1 MANLIQ
7 EIFCEPAIVI
17 ARLGGSTTPLVAYR
31 WVASIDPRDE
41 GDTVIEPDWSFDIL
55 PDGSISPFKPDSIR
69 FRDGSLIRPT
79 CPFIEVW
86 ARIGE
91 PGSDRASWSEV
102 PLTEAMLR
110 QAGGDRAALSFA
122 IDARNTKAARRA
134 DDPNL
139 VYGLFPSMQIAGD
152 DHRPT
157 ALNAVSPPGAARP
170 MIPPGRQIPLGFAQ
184 VVRPQPNAP
193 MPPWPSSIDLDVIR
207 LRFTPGRGEFYGPPQ
222 AARPTPESG
231 IPAVRSDNAFLDAGA
246 GWFNSLAEGPKKMGQ
261 SGYIEPQDTFDFFQV
276 GRNSH
281 SLGVVDD
288 TCEARIDVTLRLGAA
303 TLTTHADVLVGP
315 PDFAPDRRPFLSL
328 ADELNDRAA
337 DAGSRSAALAARD
350 LDDWVQDLFQ
360 RAYETV
366 SLMNVD
372 HWRREHGR
380 DPLPADQLAPTAI
393 TGDGVPRPDK
403 AMGGRD
409 KLRDRSV
416 QVPQASGSLPLPL
429 SQRARERHR
438 AISDIENLKSL
449 IVASPDRV
457 RDLVR
462 GPFEHEPGES
472 NPNAQEWT
480 SMRMPPFMRGSNAN
494 PLTLS
499 AWQYDLLMRWASE
512 LVAARPAIVA
522 RAAGEPAP
530 MSAAAAAR
538 RAEVLARIG

>member
-1 MANLIQ
+1 MANVIQ
-7 EIFCEPAIVI
+7 EIFCEPAVVI
-17 ARLGGSTTPLVAYR
+17 ARLGGSTTPLVAYH
-31 WVASIDPRDE
+31 WAASIDPRNED
-41 GDTVIEPDWSFDIL
+41 DTVIEPDWSFDIL

-69 FRDGSLIRPT
+69 FRDGNLIRPT

-86 ARIGE
+86 TKIGA
-91 PGSDRASWSEV
+91 PGSERGSWSEV

-110 QAGGDRAALSFA
+110 QAGADRAALSFA
-122 IDARNTKAARRA
+122 IDARNAKAARRA

-139 VYGLFPSMQIAGD
+139 VYGSSVEIAGD

-157 ALNAVSPPGAARP
+157 ALNAVSSPGALRP

-184 VVRPQPNAP
+184 VVRPQPNPP
-193 MPPWPSSIDLDVIR
+193 MPPWPNSIDLDVIR

-222 AARPTPESG
+222 AARATPESS
-231 IPAVRSDNAFLDAGA
+231 IPAVRSENAFLDAGA

-261 SGYIEPQDTFDFFQV
+261 SGYVEPQDTFDFFQV

-281 SLGVVDD
+281 SLGVIDD
-288 TCEARIDVTLRLGAA
+288 TCEARIDVKLRLGAA

-337 DAGSRSAALAARD
+337 DAGSRSAALAGRD
-350 LDDWVQDLFQ
+350 LDDWAQDLLQ
-360 RAYETV
+360 RVYETV

-380 DPLPADQLAPTAI
+380 EPLPADQLAPTAI
-393 TGDGVPRPDK
+393 PGDGVPRPDK

-416 QVPQASGSLPLPL
+416 PVPQASSRLPLPL

-457 RDLVR
+457 RNLVR

-499 AWQYDLLMRWASE
+499 AWQYDLLMRWVSE

-522 RAAGEPAP
+522 RAPGEPAP

-538 RAEVLARIG
+538 RAEVLARIA